1 MLKLRNMKIQIK
13 IVIQIYLHIK
23 RISKSWLCYLY
34 KICMRKLLS
43 DQKTAGKSTRVV
55 KEELEKAS

>member
-1 MLKLRNMKIQIK
+1 MKIQIK

-43 DQKTAGKSTRVV
+43 DQKTVNKSKRVV
-55 KEELEKAS
+55 KEAPEKAS

>member
-1 MLKLRNMKIQIK
+1 MKIQIK

-43 DQKTAGKSTRVV
+43 DQKAAGKSTRVV
-55 KEELEKAS
+55 KEALEKAS